1 MYPVFGVRGA
11 SWLCGAAN
19 GPSVHSCLRF
29 WDKRLGVLGAA
40 GSVVTFTITVAIIPF
55 MPDGWAAS
63 AGGFPAMTGNIPV
76 PNEGRRIVGSLDL
89 SSEAGPHSHRS
100 AMIR

>member
-1 MYPVFGVRGA
+1 MVIIFRGA
-11 SWLCGAAN
+11 AEWSFGALLFA
-19 GPSVHSCLRF
+19 GF
-29 WDKRLGVLGAA
+29 WDKRLGILGAA
-40 GSVVTFTITVAIIPF
+40 VSVVTFTITVTIIPF
-55 MPDGWAAS
+55 LPDGWAAS